1 LKALLGDYPV
11 TRQFKQRSWLEFAD
25 VKVPH
30 TAFKRVVRDLEFDVA
45 ELALMTFLLAKAHG
59 KPYRLLPAVVTA
71 RFQHGTLAYNPER
84 GPLSP
89 DQLAGKKVGMRSYS
103 VTTATWVRG
112 LLADDYGVDL
122 GMVHWVTFEDP
133 HVAEFHDPPNA
144 TRMPPGKDLMAMLLA
159 GEIDAAILA
168 EPPKDGPLR
177 TLIPDPGAA
186 ALAWKAK
193 HGAIQ
198 INHMVTVK
206 STVPDS
212 QAQDIF
218 SELRSSWEAAGSPE
232 MNPVGLEENRRNLEV
247 AIECMYRQ
255 RMIPR
260 RFMVEELL
268 R

>member
-1 LKALLGDYPV
+1 MKALLGDYPV
-11 TRQFKQRSWLEFAD
+11 TRQFKEQSSLEFAD
-25 VKVPH
+25 VKLPN

-71 RFQHGTLAYNPER
+71 RFQHATLVYDPEY

-89 DQLAGKKVGMRSYS
+89 DRLAGKTVGMRSYS

-112 LLADDYGVDL
+112 ILADDYGVDL
-122 GMVHWVTFEDP
+122 GAVRWVTLEEP
-133 HVAEFHDPPNA
+133 HVAEFRDPPNA
-144 TRMPPGKDLMAMLLA
+144 TRMPPGTDLTAMLLA
-159 GEIDAAILA
+159 GEIDAVVLA
-168 EPPKDGPLR
+168 EPPKNGPLR

-186 ALAWKAK
+186 ALAWTAK
-193 HGAIQ
+193 HHAIQ

-206 STVPDS
+206 STVSDS
-212 QAQDIF
+212 QAQNIYA
-218 SELRSSWEAAGSPE
+218 ELERSREAAGSPE
-232 MNPVGLEENRRNLEV
+232 MNPFGLEENRRNLEV

-255 RMIPR
+255 QMLPR
-260 RFMVEELL
+260 RLRVEELF